1 MPVNPQGIWTY
12 SDSDIVQSWPAF
24 MNLGFNTVSDVI
36 KGLQQNRV
44 LIAKNNN
51 DQRDKLAVINKASVG
66 SYDVLIYRSDI
77 NEMYLAT
84 NTGIKKIWGGA
95 PEIKYIN
102 DNEAFSKWYRYT
114 QHGAGAIISK
124 DVSIPS
130 QGLWLFSNCITLDNN
145 DSSKDTN
152 VDVFQAI
159 GDGVFYNVGTTNT
172 YNHAEGVMSFRMA
185 TMAYYAA
192 GPRSVQVQVKISC
205 SPTNNIGWGGLC
217 IGASKIG

>member
-44 LIAKNNN
+44 LIAKNTN

-66 SYDVLIYRSDI
+66 AYDVLVYRSDI

-84 NTGIKKIWGGA
+84 NTGVKKIWGGA

-114 QHGAGAIISK
+114 QHGAGAIISRN
-124 DVSIPS
+124 VSIPS

-145 DSSKDTN
+145 DGSKDTN
-152 VDVFQAI
+152 IDVFQAI
-159 GDGVFYNVGTTNT
+159 GDGIFYNVGTTNT
-172 YNHAEGVMSFRMA
+172 YNHSEGVMSFRMA
-185 TMAYYAA
+185 TMAYYAS
-192 GPRSVQVQVKISC
+192 GPRSVPVQVKISC
-205 SPTNNIGWGGLC
+205 SPANNIGWGGLC

>member
-51 DQRDKLAVINKASVG
+51 DQRDKLTAINKATTG
-66 SYDVLIYRSDI
+66 AYDVLVYRSDV

-84 NTGIKKIWGGA
+84 NSGVKKIWGGA

-114 QHGAGAIISK
+114 QHGASAVISRN
-124 DVSIPS
+124 VSIPS

-192 GPRSVQVQVKISC
+192 GPRSVPVQVKISC
-205 SPTNNIGWGGLC
+205 SPANNIGWGGLC

>member
-44 LIAKNNN
+44 LIAKNND
-51 DQRDKLAVINKASVG
+51 DQRNKLGVINKASVG

-84 NTGIKKIWGGA
+84 STGVRKIWGGA

-114 QHGAGAIISK
+114 QHGAGAIISRN
-124 DVSIPS
+124 VSIPS

-152 VDVFQAI
+152 IDVFQAI
-159 GDGVFYNVGTTNT
+159 GNGIFYNVGTTNT
-172 YNHAEGVMSFRMA
+172 YNHPEGVLSFRMA
-185 TMAYYAA
+185 TMPYYAS
-192 GPRSVQVQVKISC
+192 GPSSVPVQVKIGC
-205 SPTNNIGWGGLC
+205 SPVNNIGWGGLC

>member
-51 DQRDKLAVINKASVG
+51 DQRDKLAIINKASVG
-66 SYDVLIYRSDI
+66 AYDVLIYRSDI

-84 NTGIKKIWGGA
+84 NTGVKKIWGGA

-114 QHGAGAIISK
+114 QHGAGAIISRN
-124 DVSIPS
+124 VSIPS

-152 VDVFQAI
+152 IDVFQAI
-159 GDGVFYNVGTTNT
+159 GDGIFYNVGTTNT

-192 GPRSVQVQVKISC
+192 GPRSVPVQVKISC
-205 SPTNNIGWGGLC
+205 SPANNIGWGGLC

>member
-1 MPVNPQGIWTY
+1 
-12 SDSDIVQSWPAF
+12 

-51 DQRDKLAVINKASVG
+51 DQRDKLTAINKATTG
-66 SYDVLIYRSDI
+66 AYDVLVYRSDV

-84 NTGIKKIWGGA
+84 NSGVKKIWGGA

-114 QHGAGAIISK
+114 QHGASAVISRN
-124 DVSIPS
+124 VSIPS

-192 GPRSVQVQVKISC
+192 GPRSVPVQVKISC
-205 SPTNNIGWGGLC
+205 SPANNIGWGGLC